1 MMVVANTSLFALRI
15 KDRSWSRQISRRTS
29 GVPAS
34 ALVLNAAFSAAVL
47 WAEPASGAYMLLLV
61 AACLPTGLSLR
72 RNACSLRPI
81 PDYSSWLN

>member
-29 GVPAS
+29 GLPAS

-47 WAEPASGAYMLLLV
+47 WAEPASGAYAASGGGMSADRLVVATQRLL
-61 AACLPTGLSLR
+61 AAAHP
-72 RNACSLRPI
+72 
-81 PDYSSWLN
+81 